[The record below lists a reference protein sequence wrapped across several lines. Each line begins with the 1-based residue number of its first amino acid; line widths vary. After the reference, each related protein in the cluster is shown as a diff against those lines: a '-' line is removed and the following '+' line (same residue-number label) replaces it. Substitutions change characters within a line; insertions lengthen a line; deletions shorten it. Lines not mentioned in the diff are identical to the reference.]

1 MIIRT
6 EKDLEGLRASG
17 KILVNILLA
26 LRDKAKMGTELI
38 ELEELA
44 KKMLK
49 EANATSAFLNYKP
62 EGAGKP
68 YPWNIAFF

>member
-1 MIIRT
+1 MTIRT

-26 LRDKAKMGTELI
+26 LRDKAKIGTELI

-44 KKMLK
+44 KK
-49 EANATSAFLNYKP
+49 NGYVVV
-62 EGAGKP
+62 
-68 YPWNIAFF
+68 